1 MARLAR
7 KNQIAG
13 DTVAEGT
20 SERPAPALRTP
31 GRVSAPRQRRDQG
44 QSTGSAKPSSNAT
57 SAKPGRLMT
66 KADRVL
72 DALRGR
78 KSASMDDLMTL
89 TGWQAHSVRGFL
101 SATVRKK
108 HGLDLVKQTDKAGIT
123 RYSIASKPA

>member
-101 SATVRKK
+101 SATR
-108 HGLDLVKQTDKAGIT
+108 A
-123 RYSIASKPA
+123 A